1 MKKKTEKG
9 IEIAQAQSNGYKNL
23 VTQIGSL
30 LVESRK
36 QVFQAVNTTLVNTY
50 WQIGR
55 HIVEYE
61 QDGYAKA
68 QYGTELLDNLAKDLT
83 AQFGKGFSRSNLF
96 QVRLFYL
103 KFPKIQTLSGKL
115 SWSHYTEI
123 TLRKTSRCI
132 TSSFPKMT

>member
-1 MKKKTEKG
+1 MRDVVKSIYICSEQKDPQFQACLRAGAKMKKKTGKE

-61 QDGYAKA
+61 QDGNKPNME
-68 QYGTELLDNLAKDLT
+68 QNC
-83 AQFGKGFSRSNLF
+83 
-96 QVRLFYL
+96 
-103 KFPKIQTLSGKL
+103 
-115 SWSHYTEI
+115 W
-123 TLRKTSRCI
+123 I
-132 TSSFPKMT
+132 TSLRT

>member
-1 MKKKTEKG
+1 MTLQECIFAVSKKKTRNFKLVCGQERKMKKKTGKE

-61 QDGYAKA
+61 QDGNAKA
-68 QYGTELLDNLAKDLT
+68 QYGAELLDNLAKDLT
-83 AQFGKGFSRSNLF
+83 A
-96 QVRLFYL
+96 
-103 KFPKIQTLSGKL
+103 
-115 SWSHYTEI
+115 
-123 TLRKTSRCI
+123 
-132 TSSFPKMT
+132 

>member
-1 MKKKTEKG
+1 MKKKTGKG

-61 QDGYAKA
+61 QDGNAKA
-68 QYGTELLDNLAKDLT
+68 QYGAELLDNLAKDLT

-115 SWSHYTEI
+115 SWSHYNRNHQGK
-123 TLRKTSRCI
+123 L
-132 TSSFPKMT
+132 